1 MPNACAGG
9 SLLRLVMLVLLALP
23 VAATAD
29 TASDSDPAAVV
40 AALHQGLI
48 DAGADPRRAG
58 FDARYRLLEPL
69 IKNTHDLPYIA
80 RFTLRRHWNNLADEQ
95 HELFVKAFAE
105 LSISTYASRF
115 RGAGEGTFSI
125 FGHSTTAR
133 GHVEITGALVRSGGE
148 HLSISYILHESE
160 RGWLIINIVVD
171 GVSDLALKRSEYQRI
186 VMADGFEGLLNDLDA
201 QVAEL
206 IAEFFVDTTL

>member
-1 MPNACAGG
+1 MTGKMPNAWPGG
-9 SLLRLVMLVLLALP
+9 PLPRLVMLVLLAP
-23 VAATAD
+23 PAAATAV
-29 TASDSDPAAVV
+29 TATNSDPAAVV

-48 DAGADPRRAG
+48 GASAG
-58 FDARYRLLEPL
+58 FDARYRRLEPL

-80 RFTLRRHWNNLADEQ
+80 RFTLRRHWNNLADDQ
-95 HELFVKAFAE
+95 RELFVEAFAE

-115 RGAGEGTFSI
+115 RGAGEGTFTIS
-125 FGHSTTAR
+125 GQNTTAR
-133 GHVEITGALVRSGGE
+133 GHVEITGALIRPGGE
-148 HLSISYILHESE
+148 DLTVSYILHQSE

-186 VMADGFEGLLNDLDA
+186 IVADGFEGLLTYLAA

-206 IAEFFVDTTL
+206 IAVFSVDTTR